1 MNIVV
6 CDGENIPATSEALS
20 VRAVALGVNFKL
32 IQDYLADRMSVVSKV
47 IDNII
52 TSVSLFRI
60 FSKKCILVLILISLD

>member
-1 MNIVV
+1 MK

-20 VRAVALGVNFKL
+20 VRAVALGANFKL

-52 TSVSLFRI
+52 KSVSLFRI